1 MVKTSLL
8 LFLCLRLFS
17 TLVGSSA
24 AKLMMAALPPTQA
37 RTCQNFTNSLTWPV
51 RNSREST
58 KANTTKIYL
67 RKFCRQSNQR
77 AGLGN
82 NLCSN
87 KHQSRDCCCDKE
99 SYEICI
105 AARRVLNPLFRAWH
119 QAYYTMRVFRFWQK
133 SFLIV
138 ASYNS
143 FLKLWRKSK
152 YTTQSF
158 FIVTEKLKNDQIIR
172 WLSKHPQTHRRC
184 YSMVLPTVPG

>member
-1 MVKTSLL
+1 MVKMSLL

-133 SFLIV
+133 SLLIV

-143 FLKLWRKSK
+143 FLRIWRKSK
-152 YTTQSF
+152 YITQSF
-158 FIVTEKLKNDQIIR
+158 FIVTEKLKNNQIR